1 VAKSFKQ
8 FRYFSGLKVTF
19 LQVSPKPIRMERNMQ
34 VSRQK
39 KRQFLLGVAVSGLCL
54 GGMFLL
60 IKPSEIAQAIQ
71 QTDGRY
77 LWGTAVYLLIYLY
90 LRAVRWRFLLG
101 NRIPQ
106 ATLFHM
112 QNIGQM
118 LTQMLPF
125 RLGDVARA
133 VLVGQQPGLSVPQG
147 VTTMVVERLL
157 DMLLMVLL
165 LPLAL
170 LQIDTLPNWLRQAA
184 LVSGVATVGLI
195 GFMVLVAN
203 KRPFAHAFLT
213 WLGRKWS
220 RLQAP
225 TLHRQ
230 LDNLLDGLHAF
241 TQWRTALTLG
251 ALSLLTWLPVVLAY
265 NATLQAVHLPPSLLN
280 ATFIMI
286 VGAFAVAAPS
296 SPGQIG
302 VFHMG
307 IIAAMT
313 ALGQPAEAAASLAV
327 LYHALNF
334 LLMVLAGIVG
344 LNSIQ
349 VSFHGL
355 THALGLPWGASSP
368 EPTGHIS

>member
-1 VAKSFKQ
+1 MLGMVIS
-8 FRYFSGLKVTF
+8 
-19 LQVSPKPIRMERNMQ
+19 
-34 VSRQK
+34 
-39 KRQFLLGVAVSGLCL
+39 LLCV
-54 GGMFLL
+54 GGMFWV
-60 IKPSEIAQAIQ
+60 IRPSEIIDAIQ
-71 QTDGRY
+71 HTNPRFL
-77 LWGTAVYLLIYLY
+77 LWTAVYLLIYLF

-101 NRIPQ
+101 DRLPQ
-106 ATLFHM
+106 AKLFHI

-118 LTQMLPF
+118 LTQLLPF

-147 VTTMVVERLL
+147 FATMVVERLL

-170 LQIDTLPNWLRQAA
+170 LQIESLPSWLQQAA
-184 LVSGVATVGLI
+184 LVSGVVTVGLI
-195 GFMVLVAN
+195 FFLIVIAN
-203 KRPFAHAFLT
+203 KRPFAHKLLT
-213 WLGRKWS
+213 WLGNKWS
-220 RLQAP
+220 RLHHQKF
-225 TLHRQ
+225 HQQ
-230 LDNLLDGLHAF
+230 LDNLLDGLTAF
-241 TQWRTALTLG
+241 THWRTGLG
-251 ALSLLTWLPVVLAY
+251 LLGLSLLTWVPVVLAY
-265 NATLQAVHLPPSLLN
+265 NAALQAVHLPASIMN

-313 ALGQPAEAAASLAV
+313 ALGLPAEAAASLAV
-327 LYHALNF
+327 LYHAINF

-349 VSFHGL
+349 ISFTSL
-355 THALGLPWGASSP
+355 TQSLGFRLGKLSP
-368 EPTGHIS
+368 ELADPIA

>member
-1 VAKSFKQ
+1 
-8 FRYFSGLKVTF
+8 
-19 LQVSPKPIRMERNMQ
+19 MQ
-34 VSRQK
+34 VSKQK
-39 KRQFLLGVAVSGLCL
+39 KRQFLLGMVISLLCL
-54 GGMFLL
+54 GGMFWV
-60 IKPSEIAQAIQ
+60 IKPAEIARAIQ
-71 QTDGRY
+71 QANPRY
-77 LWGTAVYLLIYLY
+77 LLGTAVFLTLYLF

-101 NRIPQ
+101 QRIGQ
-106 ATLFHM
+106 TRLFHI
-112 QNIGQM
+112 QNVGQM
-118 LTQMLPF
+118 LTQLLPF

-170 LQIDTLPNWLRQAA
+170 RQIDTLPDWLRQTALLSGAA
-184 LVSGVATVGLI
+184 SVGLI
-195 GFMVLVAN
+195 LVLIGVAN
-203 KRPFAHAFLT
+203 KRPLAHTLLT
-213 WLGRKWS
+213 WLGHKIP
-220 RLQAP
+220 RLASVKIHQ
-225 TLHRQ
+225 Q
-230 LDNLLDGLHAF
+230 LDNLVDGLTAF
-241 TQWRTALTLG
+241 TQWRTALPLLG
-251 ALSLLTWLPVVLAY
+251 LSLLTWLPVVLAY
-265 NATLQAVHLPPSLLN
+265 DAALQAVHLPSSLLN

-307 IIAAMT
+307 VIAAMT

-327 LYHALNF
+327 LYHAINF

-349 VSFHGL
+349 VSFQRL
-355 THALGLPWGASSP
+355 TRSLGDLFKAAPAELSG
-368 EPTGHIS
+368 TRL